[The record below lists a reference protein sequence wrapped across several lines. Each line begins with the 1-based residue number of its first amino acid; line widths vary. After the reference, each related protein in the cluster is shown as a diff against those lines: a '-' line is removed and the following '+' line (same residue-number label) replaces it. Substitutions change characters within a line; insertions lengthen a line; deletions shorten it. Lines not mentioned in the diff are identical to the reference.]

1 MILRCH
7 KRCIFIL
14 YLCFVFFSCAAKE
27 AVNPAAFY
35 RGLILEQDD
44 GEKEEAWENF
54 AEGLGSGNS
63 LIREAAAERLM
74 LPVLRGEYRAAE
86 ITAALDRA
94 LPGVK
99 TEKTAAENTRG
110 TAENTLRAAAL
121 YALGRFEEA
130 GILLDSV
137 NANEETVWNRALR
150 LALRW
155 IPAEEKE
162 EPAGEE
168 TRKAARDFFFREAAG
183 GEAFLWAFETAP
195 PSLFT
200 VPDFIALD
208 GRLAVSGSNFN
219 AGLTAFRE
227 LIEMPATDTAEILFL
242 RYPELLSD
250 LGRCFQF
257 AGSGEEGIE
266 LFLNWNAG
274 LDDNAA
280 RDILRYRLLYF
291 AGRIARQR
299 QLLERAYAYFEEA
312 FYSAPD
318 REQQDA
324 CVWYIL
330 DMALSTGTDA
340 GIAAVE
346 RWIDRWNDKNYFVD
360 ILDRLAQKLTVER
373 RWDDT
378 ARILKVLENRG
389 PSVSTAQYG
398 AIMGRVRSLSPA
410 GKEEAEAYFRISGE
424 AAGRS
429 FDPVS
434 FYYRSAA
441 AAFLGLP
448 FLPPELKEQPE
459 QGGNAQAPSEN
470 MEFLL
475 GFFKHNAASLALP
488 EIRRLETE
496 LSIGELR
503 TLAEELNRAE
513 RYHEAIRLTGAYIAR
528 PEYVLDIA
536 DLFLSYPRA
545 FTETVESRAAEK
557 ALEAALLFGLIRTES
572 AFQSGIVSRAGAVGL
587 MQLMADTASEMAGR
601 IARRG
606 GPRYSVEDD
615 LRDPLVNIHLGTEYL
630 SYLFDRMERE
640 IPALL
645 AYNGGMGRVRRWLR
659 GSEQG
664 DELFLETVEYN
675 ETRNYGRRVL
685 GAAEVYKFLYYRE
698 PH

>member
-1 MILRCH
+1 M
-7 KRCIFIL
+7 
-14 YLCFVFFSCAAKE
+14 FFSCAAGE

-44 GEKEEAWENF
+44 GKKEEAWKNF
-54 AEGLGSGNS
+54 TEGLGSGNS

-74 LPVLRGEYRAAE
+74 LPVLRGEYRAEE
-86 ITAALDRA
+86 IAAAPDRA
-94 LPGVK
+94 LPGLK
-99 TEKTAAENTRG
+99 SEKPVPGNAGG
-110 TAENTLRAAAL
+110 TAEKTLRAAAL
-121 YALGRFEEA
+121 YSLGRFEEA
-130 GILLDSV
+130 GLLLDSV
-137 NANEETVWNRALR
+137 NAGEETVWNRALR

-155 IPAEEKE
+155 AEEKK
-162 EPAGEE
+162 EPVGEE
-168 TRKAARDFFFREAAG
+168 TREAARGFFFREAAG

-200 VPDFIALD
+200 VPDFAAIG
-208 GRLAVSGSNFN
+208 GRIAVSKSNFN
-219 AGLTAFRE
+219 AGLTAFRA
-227 LIEMPATDTAEILFL
+227 LIERPAADTAEILFL
-242 RYPELLSD
+242 QYPELLND

-274 LDDNAA
+274 LDDDAA
-280 RDILRYRLLYF
+280 QDILRYRLLYF

-299 QLLERAYAYFEEA
+299 RLFDRAYAYFEEA
-312 FYSAPD
+312 FYFAPEG
-318 REQQDA
+318 EQRDA
-324 CVWYIL
+324 CIWYIL
-330 DMALSTGTDA
+330 DIALSGSTGA
-340 GIAAVE
+340 GAAAVE
-346 RWIDRWNDKNYFVD
+346 RWIGRWNDKNYFAD
-360 ILDRLAQKLTVER
+360 ILDRLAQKLAAEK
-373 RWDDT
+373 RWNDVS
-378 ARILKVLENRG
+378 RILKVLENRG
-389 PSVSTAQYG
+389 PALSTAQYG
-398 AIMGRVRSLSPA
+398 AIMGWARAGSPA
-410 GKEEAEAYFRISGE
+410 GKEEAEAYFRISHE

-459 QGGNAQAPSEN
+459 HGGAAPVPSEK

-475 GFFKHNAASLALP
+475 GFFKYNASGLAFP

-496 LSIGELR
+496 LSVGELR

-513 RYHEAIRLTGAYIAR
+513 RYHEAIRLTSAYMAR

-545 FTETVESRAAEK
+545 FRETVESRAAEET
-557 ALEAALLFGLIRTES
+557 LEAALLFGLIRVES
-572 AFQSGIVSRAGAVGL
+572 AFQSDIVSRAGAVGL

-606 GPRYSVEDD
+606 GPHYSVEEN
-615 LRDPLVNIHLGTEYL
+615 LRDPPVNIHLGAEYL
-630 SYLFDRMERE
+630 SYLFNRMERE

-659 GSEQG
+659 DSEPG
-664 DELFLETVEYN
+664 DELFDELFLETVEYN

-685 GAAEVYKFLYYRE
+685 GAREVYRFLYYRE

>member
-1 MILRCH
+1 
-7 KRCIFIL
+7 
-14 YLCFVFFSCAAKE
+14 VFFSCSAKGT
-27 AVNPAAFY
+27 ANPAAFY

-44 GEKEEAWENF
+44 GKKEEAWENF
-54 AEGLGSGNS
+54 TGGLGSANS

-74 LPVLRGEYRAAE
+74 LPVLRGEYGAAK
-86 ITAALDRA
+86 TLAALDKA
-94 LPGVK
+94 LPGLK
-99 TEKTAAENTRG
+99 TGKPTPGNAGG

-121 YALGRFEEA
+121 YSLGRFEEA
-130 GILLDSV
+130 GILLNSV

-150 LALRW
+150 LALSW
-155 IPAEEKE
+155 MPAEEKGE
-162 EPAGEE
+162 AAGEE

-200 VPDFIALD
+200 VPDFAALG
-208 GRLAVSGSNFN
+208 GRLAVSRSNFN
-219 AGLTAFRE
+219 AGLISFRA
-227 LIEMPATDTAEILFL
+227 LIETPAEDTTEILFL
-242 RYPELLSD
+242 QYPELLND

-274 LDDNAA
+274 LDDNAE

-291 AGRIARQR
+291 TGRIARQR
-299 QLLERAYAYFEEA
+299 RLFDRAYACFEEA
-312 FYSAPD
+312 FYFAPEG
-318 REQQDA
+318 EQRDA
-324 CVWYIL
+324 CIWYIL
-330 DMALSTGTDA
+330 DMALSTSTDA
-340 GIAAVE
+340 GAAAVE
-346 RWIDRWNDKNYFVD
+346 RWIGRWNDKNYFVD
-360 ILDRLAQKLTVER
+360 ILDRLAQKLTAAR
-373 RWDDT
+373 RWNDT
-378 ARILKVLENRG
+378 ARILKILENRG
-389 PSVSTAQYG
+389 PALSAAQYG
-398 AIMGRVRSLSPA
+398 AIMGWARSPGPG
-410 GKEEAEAYFRISGE
+410 GKEEAETYFRISHE

-448 FLPPELKEQPE
+448 FLPPELKKQPE
-459 QGGNAQAPSEN
+459 QGGNAPVPSEK

-475 GFFKHNAASLALP
+475 GFFTYNAAGLALP
-488 EIRRLETE
+488 EIRRLEAE

-503 TLAEELNRAE
+503 TLAEELNKAE
-513 RYHEAIRLTGAYIAR
+513 RYHEAIRLSGAYMAR

-545 FTETVESRAAEK
+545 FRETVESRAAEETL
-557 ALEAALLFGLIRTES
+557 APALLFGLIRTES

-615 LRDPLVNIHLGTEYL
+615 LRDPRVNIHLGAEYL
-630 SYLFDRMERE
+630 SYLFNHMERE

-659 GSEQG
+659 DSEPG

-685 GAAEVYKFLYYRE
+685 GAAEVYKFLYYR
-698 PH
+698 

>member
-1 MILRCH
+1 MMLRCH

-14 YLCFVFFSCAAKE
+14 FLCFVFFSCAAEE
-27 AVNPAAFY
+27 AVSSAAFY

-44 GEKEEAWENF
+44 GEKEEAWKNF
-54 AEGLGSGNS
+54 TEGLGSGNS

-74 LPVLRGEYRAAE
+74 LPVLQGEYGAAE
-86 ITAALDRA
+86 IAAALDKA

-99 TEKTAAENTRG
+99 TKKTVVGNTRG
-110 TAENTLRAAAL
+110 SAENSLRAAAL
-121 YALGRFEEA
+121 YSLGRFEEA
-130 GILLDSV
+130 ALLLDSA
-137 NANEETVWNRALR
+137 NASEETVWNRALR
-150 LALRW
+150 LALSW
-155 IPAEEKE
+155 IPAEEKG

-168 TRKAARDFFFREAAG
+168 TREAARDFFFREAAA

-195 PSLFT
+195 SSLFT
-200 VPDFIALD
+200 AADFAALS
-208 GRLAVSGSNFN
+208 GRLAVSRSNFN
-219 AGLTAFRE
+219 AGLISFRD
-227 LIEMPATDTAEILFL
+227 LIEMTAADTEILFL
-242 RYPELLSD
+242 QYPELLND

-274 LDDNAA
+274 LADNAA
-280 RDILRYRLLYF
+280 KDLLRYRLLYF

-299 QLLERAYAYFEEA
+299 RLFERAYTYFEEA
-312 FYSAPD
+312 FYFAPEG
-318 REQQDA
+318 EQKDA
-324 CVWYIL
+324 CIWYIL
-330 DMALSTGTDA
+330 DIALSTSTDA
-340 GIAAVE
+340 GAAAVE
-346 RWIDRWNDKNYFVD
+346 RWIGRWNDKNYFAD
-360 ILDRLAQKLTVER
+360 ILDRLAQKLTAER
-373 RWDDT
+373 RWNDT
-378 ARILKVLENRG
+378 AHILKVLENRG
-389 PSVSTAQYG
+389 PAVSAAQYG
-398 AIMGRVRSLSPA
+398 AIMGWARSLRPG
-410 GKEEAEAYFRISGE
+410 GKEEAETYFRISYE

-459 QGGNAQAPSEN
+459 HGGNTPVPSEK

-475 GFFKHNAASLALP
+475 GFFKYNAAGLALP

-503 TLAEELNRAE
+503 TLAEELNKAE
-513 RYHEAIRLTGAYIAR
+513 RYHEAIRLSGAYMAR
-528 PEYVLDIA
+528 PEYVLETA

-545 FTETVESRAAEK
+545 FTETVESRAAEET
-557 ALEAALLFGLIRTES
+557 LEAALLFGLIRVES

-606 GPRYSVEDD
+606 GPRYSIEDD
-615 LRDPLVNIHLGTEYL
+615 LRDPQANIHLGAEYL

-659 GSEQG
+659 DSEPG

-685 GAAEVYKFLYYRE
+685 GAREVYKFLYYR
-698 PH
+698 

>member
-1 MILRCH
+1 M
-7 KRCIFIL
+7 
-14 YLCFVFFSCAAKE
+14 FFSCTAKE

-44 GEKEEAWENF
+44 GEKEEAWGNF
-54 AEGLGSGNS
+54 TEALGSGNS
-63 LIREAAAERLM
+63 LMREAAAERLM
-74 LPVLRGEYRAAE
+74 LPVLRGEYGAME
-86 ITAALDRA
+86 LLAALDKA
-94 LPGVK
+94 LPGPK
-99 TEKTAAENTRG
+99 TEKTAVGNAGGSAENS
-110 TAENTLRAAAL
+110 LRAAAL
-121 YALGRFEEA
+121 YSLGRFEEA

-137 NANEETVWNRALR
+137 NADEETVWNRALR
-150 LALRW
+150 LALSW
-155 IPAEEKE
+155 IPEEETE

-168 TRKAARDFFFREAAG
+168 TREAARDFFFREAAG

-200 VPDFIALD
+200 VPDFAALD
-208 GRLAVSGSNFN
+208 GRLAVSRSNFN
-219 AGLTAFRE
+219 AALTAFRD
-227 LIEMPATDTAEILFL
+227 LIEMPAADTAEILFL

-291 AGRIARQR
+291 TGRIARQR
-299 QLLERAYAYFEEA
+299 GLPDRAYTYFEEA
-312 FYSAPD
+312 FYFAPD
-318 REQQDA
+318 GEQRDA

-330 DMALSTGTDA
+330 DMALSTSTDA

-346 RWIDRWNDKNYFVD
+346 RWISRWNDKNYFVD
-360 ILDRLAQKLTVER
+360 ILDRLAQKLTSER
-373 RWDDT
+373 RWNDVS
-378 ARILKVLENRG
+378 RILKVLENRG
-389 PSVSTAQYG
+389 PAVSTAQYS
-398 AIMGRVRSLSPA
+398 AILGWVRSLRPE
-410 GKEEAEAYFRISGE
+410 GKEEAETYFRISGE
-424 AAGRS
+424 AAARS

-441 AAFLGLP
+441 AAFFGLP
-448 FLPPELKEQPE
+448 FLPPELKEQLE
-459 QGGNAQAPSEN
+459 HGGNAPAPSEK

-475 GFFKHNAASLALP
+475 GFFTYNAAGLALP

-503 TLAEELNRAE
+503 TLAEELNKAE
-513 RYHEAIRLTGAYIAR
+513 RYHEAIRLTGAYMAR

-545 FTETVESRAAEK
+545 FTETVESRAAEET
-557 ALEAALLFGLIRTES
+557 LEAALLFGLIRVES

-606 GPRYSVEDD
+606 GPHYSVEDE
-615 LRDPLVNIHLGTEYL
+615 LRDPRVNIHLGAEYL
-630 SYLFDRMERE
+630 SYLFDRMERK

-659 GSEQG
+659 DSEPG

-685 GAAEVYKFLYYRE
+685 GAAEVYKFLYYQ
-698 PH
+698 